1 MNLPWTTS
9 EFGRAA
15 ESAHENFFASIS
27 WDAMTCWF
35 ASGGLRDSPCGPGS
49 CAVLRSELQVS
60 RTRDREEF
68 ARIYPCPNCSSPDS
82 GEGPLFARFR
92 QTEGGEE
99 NSLCL
104 TLARKRPDLDMKI

>member
-60 RTRDREEF
+60 RTCDREEF
-68 ARIYPCPNCSSPDS
+68 ARIYPCPTALRPIPVKARSSP
-82 GEGPLFARFR
+82 GFGKRREARR
-92 QTEGGEE
+92 THY
-99 NSLCL
+99 
-104 TLARKRPDLDMKI
+104 A